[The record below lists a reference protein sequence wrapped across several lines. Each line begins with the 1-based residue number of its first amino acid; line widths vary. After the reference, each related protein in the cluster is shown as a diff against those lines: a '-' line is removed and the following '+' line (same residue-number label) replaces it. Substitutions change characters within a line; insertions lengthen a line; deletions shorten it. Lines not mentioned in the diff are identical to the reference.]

1 MKVCIDT
8 SVFIAVKN
16 TEADAHQCEK
26 ILDAVDDKE
35 IEGVVSSIV
44 IAETLVGFYMNK
56 EEKEAEDFLT
66 HVAQSWQ
73 VSLVGLHVADKAAR
87 LRADQKMKLPD
98 AIILASAEIV
108 GAECF
113 VTKDD
118 MLRKGSEIQS
128 LSPTEFVRKYLR

>member
-16 TEADAHQCEK
+16 IEADAHQCEK

-56 EEKEAEDFLT
+56 EER
-66 HVAQSWQ
+66 S
-73 VSLVGLHVADKAAR
+73 
-87 LRADQKMKLPD
+87 
-98 AIILASAEIV
+98 
-108 GAECF
+108 
-113 VTKDD
+113 
-118 MLRKGSEIQS
+118 
-128 LSPTEFVRKYLR
+128 